1 MLDTITEH
9 SVTVVV
15 PFRCRLRCAP
25 QLKRGQTDAEM
36 LGSCR
41 RHQWNAHTME
51 THIHYV
57 CPPFPLGQGDVE
69 SSWNTKV
76 ETWLLLSNWTWGM
89 LAGLTSVC
97 GELDAHTMDKS
108 TYVRLPAIKVSVVT
122 SGAFDR
128 DPVTGN
134 LWREMHF
141 KVGPSPRACW
151 LMVQVLSHRMGCLYS
166 VSVPCCCRCSVSFF
180 HFFYL

>member
-1 MLDTITEH
+1 M
-9 SVTVVV
+9 V

-141 KVGPSPRACW
+141 KVGPPSPRACW